1 MKIIIT
7 FVLGAFIATT
17 IKAQKLQDATLVGMW
32 RIKKYKVGKKFYP
45 PSKKEKNDFLLF
57 RFNKTFQSQSENV
70 IENGTW
76 LFDSQTKAIS
86 FIDKKNEELKAKII
100 RFENN
105 QIALI
110 YQLKDLENIIFYY
123 QKK

>member
-17 IKAQKLQDATLVGMW
+17 IKAQELQDATLVGMW

-76 LFDSQTKAIS
+76 LFDSQTKTIS